1 MTAST
6 TAMASSTSVYNA
18 PAFWE
23 RLWRTSGIQF
33 VVLFIIAYIIYG
45 YQPQVGAPADALVAF
60 YDGHRTRILIA
71 VFFFGLNLPT
81 SCGSRRRS
89 GPPWLMLGETVG
101 ARRPPPPAQRSE
113 RCSSWRLRWA
123 RPSPTPSPT
132 PEIPRSH
139 RD

>member
-45 YQPQVGAPADALVAF
+45 YQPQVGAPANALVAF

-71 VFFFGLNLPT
+71 VFFFGLNLLNLLWFAAALRAT
-81 SCGSRRRS
+81 LAEAGQDGWGAAATASSAAFGALFLLALAAGAALAYSIAGSGNS
-89 GPPWLMLGETVG
+89 ALT
-101 ARRPPPPAQRSE
+101 
-113 RCSSWRLRWA
+113 
-123 RPSPTPSPT
+123 
-132 PEIPRSH
+132 
-139 RD
+139 